1 MSAEKSRPAWSS
13 DPVGARPAGSDPA
26 ASLPLPPTGPVRVRL
41 ERQGRG
47 GKVVTVVEN
56 LPGHPAR
63 IEEIAKT
70 LKSRCGA
77 GGTVKGRIVEVQ
89 GDHRDRIVGALAE
102 LGLPA
107 KPGKRL
113 KSFRKYIGGQL
124 LGFLNIADE
133 TAAQT

>member
-1 MSAEKSRPAWSS
+1 MSVEKSRPVWSS
-13 DPVGARPAGSDPA
+13 DPAAAPPSKADPA
-26 ASLPLPPTGPVRVRL
+26 ARLAIPAIPAVPSTGPVRVRL

-47 GKVVTVVEN
+47 GKVVTVIEN

-77 GGTVKGRIVEVQ
+77 GGTVKGRVVEVQ
-89 GDHRDRIVGALAE
+89 GDHRDRVVEVLAS

-107 KPGKRL
+107 KRA
-113 KSFRKYIGGQL
+113 GG
-124 LGFLNIADE
+124 
-133 TAAQT
+133 